1 MVNKLADILKK
12 WWLVLIIGIFSVI
25 LSIVL
30 IANPGSGFEVAR
42 IFGIINFI
50 VVGVLGVISVI
61 ARRNEIPAWGWNL
74 VGSLLI
80 LALGIF
86 IAAVPFLSDSI
97 LIFLFTFAF
106 IFEGI
111 NGIAGAFVLKSQGVS
126 GWGWSLALSII
137 VVLLGMMVA
146 GNPLIAFLSIDII
159 IAAAMMCFGITMI
172 VLSIQMSK
180 AKAEFDRFK
189 KER

>member
-1 MVNKLADILKK
+1 MVNKLADVLKK
-12 WWLVLIIGIFSVI
+12 WWLVFIIGIISVI
-25 LSIVL
+25 LSIIL

-74 VGSLLI
+74 VGSLLV

-111 NGIAGAFVLKSQGVS
+111 NGIFGAFALKSQGVP

-137 VVLLGMMVA
+137 VVFLGMMVA

-180 AKAEFDRFK
+180 AKAEFDKLK
-189 KER
+189 K